1 MLSFNC
7 LLLSDWLQCAYL
19 EATNCQVES
28 KYLGFLRKVQ
38 ETKSLDPA
46 QRVAVQKMIED
57 ALKGELKSVIKLNTV
72 RYGPGTPDLSRG
84 TSFRTIIVPSHE
96 SPLVMGSDD

>member
-7 LLLSDWLQCAYL
+7 FLFLHWLQCAYL

-28 KYLGFLRKVQ
+28 RYLDFLRKVQ

-46 QRVAVQKMIED
+46 QRAAVQKMIED
-57 ALKGELKSVIKLNTV
+57 ALKGELKSIIKLNSI
-72 RYGPGTPDLSRG
+72 RYNEQEHISVVL
-84 TSFRTIIVPSHE
+84 
-96 SPLVMGSDD
+96 LV